1 MAKTIYLVKKNPES
15 KKENTEWMQMSG
27 EEFYRF
33 TRSEEGKGRYFIHL
47 TDDVGYEADEI
58 YIEAGYEE
66 FYSWKQED
74 NRHRY
79 LADCAKDTMIIS
91 SDVPVSGGEE
101 LLLIDTIQGR
111 PCIAVVNKNDLEQKM
126 DLSYLQEHF
135 SHIIS
140 ISAYQKTGVDQLSA
154 CIHEVLGMM
163 DLDTSAGILANE
175 RQRGCA
181 KQALDALQE
190 AQQAY
195 QMGITLDAVGVE
207 VQSALEALM
216 ELTGEQVSE
225 SVIDEVFSK
234 FCVGK

>member
-33 TRSEEGKGRYFIHL
+33 THSEKGKGRYFIHL

-91 SDVPVSGGEE
+91 SDVPVTGGEE
-101 LLLIDTIQGR
+101 MIVKKEMLKKLDEAMASLSSDEMTIIQTLYFSGR
-111 PCIAVVNKNDLEQKM
+111 IVTEAEAGK
-126 DLSYLQEHF
+126 S
-135 SHIIS
+135 
-140 ISAYQKTGVDQLSA
+140 
-154 CIHEVLGMM
+154 LGM
-163 DLDTSAGILANE
+163 S
-175 RQRGCA
+175 
-181 KQALDALQE
+181 
-190 AQQAY
+190 QQAFHY
-195 QMGITLDAVGVE
+195 RKKKI
-207 VQSALEALM
+207 
-216 ELTGEQVSE
+216 
-225 SVIDEVFSK
+225 FSK
-234 FCVGK
+234 LAKFLFVKS

>member
-101 LLLIDTIQGR
+101 LLLIDTIQDEGTSIDEMIVKKEMLKKLYEAMASLSSDEMTIIQTLYFSGR
-111 PCIAVVNKNDLEQKM
+111 IVTEAEAGK
-126 DLSYLQEHF
+126 S
-135 SHIIS
+135 
-140 ISAYQKTGVDQLSA
+140 
-154 CIHEVLGMM
+154 LGM
-163 DLDTSAGILANE
+163 S
-175 RQRGCA
+175 
-181 KQALDALQE
+181 
-190 AQQAY
+190 QQAFHY
-195 QMGITLDAVGVE
+195 RKKKI
-207 VQSALEALM
+207 
-216 ELTGEQVSE
+216 
-225 SVIDEVFSK
+225 FSK
-234 FCVGK
+234 LAKFLFVKS

>member
-33 TRSEEGKGRYFIHL
+33 THSEEGKGRYFIHL

-91 SDVPVSGGEE
+91 SDVPVTGGEE
-101 LLLIDTIQGR
+101 LLIDTIQ
-111 PCIAVVNKNDLEQKM
+111 DE
-126 DLSYLQEHF
+126 S
-135 SHIIS
+135 IS
-140 ISAYQKTGVDQLSA
+140 IDEMIVKKDMLKKLREAMASLSSDEKAIIQALYFSGRVVTEAEAGKSLGMSQQAFHYQKKK
-154 CIHEVLGMM
+154 I
-163 DLDTSAGILANE
+163 
-175 RQRGCA
+175 
-181 KQALDALQE
+181 
-190 AQQAY
+190 
-195 QMGITLDAVGVE
+195 
-207 VQSALEALM
+207 
-216 ELTGEQVSE
+216 
-225 SVIDEVFSK
+225 FSK
-234 FCVGK
+234 LAKFLFVKS

>member
-33 TRSEEGKGRYFIHL
+33 THSEEGKGRYFIHL

-91 SDVPVSGGEE
+91 SDVPVTGGEE
-101 LLLIDTIQGR
+101 LLLIDTIQ
-111 PCIAVVNKNDLEQKM
+111 DE
-126 DLSYLQEHF
+126 S
-135 SHIIS
+135 IS
-140 ISAYQKTGVDQLSA
+140 IDEMIVHKEMLKK
-154 CIHEVLGMM
+154 L
-163 DLDTSAGILANE
+163 
-175 RQRGCA
+175 R
-181 KQALDALQE
+181 
-190 AQQAY
+190 
-195 QMGITLDAVGVE
+195 
-207 VQSALEALM
+207 EALAS
-216 ELTGEQVSE
+216 LS
-225 SVIDEVFSK
+225 SDEVAIIQTLYFSGLYRDRSRSWK
-234 FCVGK
+234 TSRNDTAGFPLSEKENFF

>member
-33 TRSEEGKGRYFIHL
+33 THSEEGKGRYFIHL

-91 SDVPVSGGEE
+91 SDVPVTGGEE
-101 LLLIDTIQGR
+101 LLIGTIQ
-111 PCIAVVNKNDLEQKM
+111 DE
-126 DLSYLQEHF
+126 S
-135 SHIIS
+135 IS
-140 ISAYQKTGVDQLSA
+140 IDEMIVHKEMLKKLREALASLSSD
-154 CIHEVLGMM
+154 EVAIIQTLYFSGRIVTEAEAGKRLGM
-163 DLDTSAGILANE
+163 S
-175 RQRGCA
+175 
-181 KQALDALQE
+181 
-190 AQQAY
+190 QQAFNY
-195 QMGITLDAVGVE
+195 RKKKI
-207 VQSALEALM
+207 
-216 ELTGEQVSE
+216 
-225 SVIDEVFSK
+225 FSK
-234 FCVGK
+234 LAKFLFVKS